1 METILENWLV
11 PRRAE
16 ITPGFTVS
24 RVLPYRGGRGV
35 GPWVFLDHMGPHT
48 FTAGSEMDV
57 PPHPHIG
64 LATVTFLF
72 DGEMDHRDSLGTLQR
87 IRPGDVNWM
96 TAGSG
101 IVHSERAP
109 PEKKN
114 STASMHG
121 LQAWVALPIEHEE
134 VSPKFEHQEK
144 ANLPT
149 AEIAGVRHRLI
160 AGNALGMRSPVSCF
174 SRLFYVHSE
183 VPEGNT
189 LTFDSEGQ
197 EVAFYLVEGEIEL
210 EGKSYTGP
218 GLIHCLP
225 GSRLVFTAKANSF
238 GMLLGGDPFPEHRR
252 IWWNFVSSRPERI
265 EEAKRM
271 WQAQTLGQVP
281 GETEFVP
288 LPV

>member
-1 METILENWLV
+1 MDTILENWLV

-16 ITPGFTVS
+16 ITPGFSVG
-24 RVLPYRGGRGV
+24 RVLPYRGGLGV

-48 FTAGSEMDV
+48 FAEGSDMDV

-64 LATVTFLF
+64 LATVTYLF

-109 PEKKN
+109 PEKK
-114 STASMHG
+114 SLPASMHG
-121 LQAWVALPIEHEE
+121 LQAWVALPVEHEE

-149 AEIAGVRHRLI
+149 VEIGGVHHRLI

-174 SRLFYVHSE
+174 SRLFYVH
-183 VPEGNT
+183 
-189 LTFDSEGQ
+189 
-197 EVAFYLVEGEIEL
+197 
-210 EGKSYTGP
+210 
-218 GLIHCLP
+218 
-225 GSRLVFTAKANSF
+225 F

-265 EEAKRM
+265 EEAKRK